1 MRRPAFLLPI
11 IVALGLLASPA
22 AATDLVVQVRTT
34 AGAPVAD
41 AVVTVHPA
49 SGGDTGPIHFDWP
62 MRMSQ
67 QNIEFHPFVL
77 IAPVGAVVAF
87 PNLDNVRHHVYSF
100 SPAHPFELKLY
111 SRDETRTVKFEKAGP
126 VALGCNIHDKMAGF
140 IKVVDTPYAAKT
152 DASGTLVIHGLPPGP
167 AMLHLWRPYLKAPN
181 NEIAKAISIPAAGQA
196 AEGFAVEVHPP
207 AMAHSMY

>member
-1 MRRPAFLLPI
+1 MGRLATLLPI
-11 IVALGLLASPA
+11 IIGLGLCASNALAG
-22 AATDLVVQVRTT
+22 DLAVQVKST

-41 AVVTVHPA
+41 AVVTVYPA

-77 IAPVGAVVAF
+77 IVPVGGSVSF

-100 SPAHPFELKLY
+100 SPTHQFELKLY
-111 SRDETRTVKFEKAGP
+111 GRDETRSVKFDKAGT
-126 VALGCNIHDKMAGF
+126 VALGCNIHDKMAAF

-152 DASGTLVIHGLPPGP
+152 DANGALVIHGLPPGP
-167 AMLHLWRPYLKAPN
+167 ATLHLWRPYMKAPN
-181 NEIAKAISIPAAGQA
+181 NELTKAITAPAVGQISEA
-196 AEGFAVEVHPP
+196 FAVEVHPP
-207 AMAHSMY
+207 AMMHSMY